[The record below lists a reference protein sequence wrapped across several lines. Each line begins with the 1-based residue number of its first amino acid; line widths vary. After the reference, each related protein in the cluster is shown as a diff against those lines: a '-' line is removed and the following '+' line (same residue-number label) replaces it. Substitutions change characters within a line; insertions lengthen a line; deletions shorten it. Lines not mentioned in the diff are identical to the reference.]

1 MEFKLNS
8 DYIELFK
15 LLKILNLSS
24 SGGEAKQFI
33 ATGDVFVNN
42 QVETRKGYK
51 VREGD
56 IIQFNNE
63 TISVTK

>member
-1 MEFKLNS
+1 MEFKLNT

-33 ATGDVFVNN
+33 ATGDVTVND
-42 QVETRKGYK
+42 QVELRKGYK

-56 IIQFNNE
+56 VIVFNE
-63 TISVTK
+63 EKITVTK